1 MQEEHILQY
10 ERLGLG
16 SRTHSRDAEL
26 WALLTAMNL
35 LHRNPPPS
43 RIREVVL
50 VSDAAL
56 ALGQLRS
63 PWPTPGHSIME
74 QWHLAARALLSS
86 NPQLHLT
93 VCWGPSKSSLSM
105 VTVDE
110 LAKRS
115 RTTGGSPLVSL
126 RTQRMNLRNTS
137 LQEWRQYVLAKDLE
151 AADTRMSQPYPVPN
165 RDPPYW
171 LALPRVI
178 QARLCQLLTGR
189 ATIQRFLHIVDK
201 DTYRPFCPLED
212 GPGTLDHYLQH
223 CRASSRWRS
232 YFMDAE
238 GVDEFPS
245 TPYLLDAYMPTV
257 LLLLD
262 HSALGTRTFQK
273 ERGVTLTNP
282 TAKFW
287 STDHTPLTK
296 ALSAWDLTPLQD
308 PSKPPPPP
316 RMGPDTELTV
326 TQSCYA

>member
-10 ERLGLG
+10 KRLGLG

-43 RIREVVL
+43 RIRDVVI

-63 PWPTPGHSIME
+63 PWPTPGHYITE
-74 QWHLAARALLSS
+74 QWHLAARALLSAH
-86 NPQLHLT
+86 PQLHLL
-93 VCWGPSKSSLSM
+93 VCWGPSKSSLSL

-110 LAKRS
+110 LVKRS

-126 RTQRMNLRNTS
+126 RTQRMNLHNTS

-151 AADTRMSQPYPVPN
+151 ATDTRLSQPYPVPN

-171 LALPRVI
+171 LALPRMI

-189 ATIQRFLHIVDK
+189 ATIQCFLHVVDK
-201 DTYRPFCPLED
+201 DTYGPLCPLED

-223 CRASSRWRS
+223 CRASSRWCS

-262 HSALGTRTFQK
+262 HSALGTCTFQK

-282 TAKFW
+282 MAKFW
-287 STDHTPLTK
+287 STGHTPLTK

-308 PSKPPPPP
+308 PSKLPPPPAWGRIP
-316 RMGPDTELTV
+316 SSR
-326 TQSCYA
+326 